1 MKCRFLYLIGE
12 LHTGGAERQLY
23 YLLRAMDRERYKPAV
38 AVWNYCDRDIHVSKV
53 RALGIPFYPFTR
65 ESSSTAKLSA
75 FRRLVRDLQPELVHS
90 YSFYT
95 NFAAE
100 WAARGTGSLPIGSI
114 RSDFVWAV
122 KQCGPILG
130 RLSSRWPST
139 QICNSVAAAESTRS
153 LKGIFTPARALVVR
167 NAIDLQRFRSCSVP
181 TSQGVRILGIGYL
194 LPVKR
199 WERLLAAVQTLKA
212 RGLDFFVQIA
222 GDGPLRLALEIQ
234 ARDLGVFD
242 RVEFLGHVDDI
253 PRLLS
258 EAAFV
263 VHTADSE
270 GCPNSVMEAMACGR
284 TVVAIEAGDIP
295 ILIEHGKTGFLVSH
309 DRQDK
314 LVEYMEK
321 LLLEPQLCQL
331 MGQSA
336 REAAE
341 QKFDLDRLVSN
352 TLEAYR
358 SAGWSDA

>member
-23 YLLRAMDRERYKPAV
+23 YLLRAMDRDRYKPAGS
-38 AVWNYCDRDIHVSKV
+38 VWNYSDKDVHVPEIK
-53 RALGIPFYPFTR
+53 ALGVPLYPLPR
-65 ESSSTAKLSA
+65 EYSSIRKLSA
-75 FRRLVRDLQPELVHS
+75 FRRLVRELDPEVVHS

-95 NFAAE
+95 NFAVQ
-100 WAARGTGSLPIGSI
+100 WSTQGMGMPSIGSI
-114 RSDFVWAV
+114 RSDFGWAV

-130 RLSSRWPST
+130 RLSARWPST
-139 QICNSVAAAESTRS
+139 QICNSISAGDSVRS
-153 LKGIFTPARALVVR
+153 LKSFFVPPYPLVVR
-167 NAIDLQRFRSCSVP
+167 NAIDLERFRSCSAP
-181 TSQGVRILGIGYL
+181 TRQVVRILAVGYL

-199 WERLLAAVQTLKA
+199 WDRLLAAVQTLRA
-212 RGLDFFVQIA
+212 RGLDCFVQIA
-222 GDGPLRLALEIQ
+222 GDGPLRSMLEAQ
-234 ARDLGVFD
+234 AEDLGVSD

-258 EAAFV
+258 EASFV

-284 TVVAIEAGDIP
+284 PVVATAAGDINT
-295 ILIEHGKTGFLVSH
+295 LIEHGKTGFLVSH
-309 DRQDK
+309 AQQDK

-321 LLLEPQLCQL
+321 LLLEPQLRQS

-336 REAAE
+336 RSAAE
-341 QKFDLDRLVSN
+341 QKFGLDRLVVD